1 MALVEYSSDSGSE
14 TEHKPESC
22 PVAKTAVLGGAS
34 TGGGDRPSLPPLPP
48 SFHDLYASTVRA
60 SARDDPSLHQGRTR
74 QIPHVAGNWPSHIY
88 IEWFPTQEEC
98 ATLASLLDEL
108 RSELDGGGEGPSGG
122 QQLHSFLASD
132 LGTPLPLHISLSRP
146 FVLTTEDKDDFLRR
160 LTVAVEGQTAVPRKQ
175 IHPRPVISHT
185 HARARAR
192 AQKQS
197 HRFAVHPS
205 ALSWHRSPDSNRAFL
220 VLRVRERDDDGD
232 TNPGLAALLARC
244 NALVRQFGQPPLYA
258 SSSSSSSPP
267 SPADD
272 KFHVSVAWSFADV
285 TEDLCART
293 AAVYGRPGFRDRVGA
308 LRIPVGCIKVKIGNA
323 VASLALSGGG
333 PRRPVRQN
341 LFGI

>member
-48 SFHDLYASTVRA
+48 SFHDLYASTVRT

-146 FVLTTEDKDDFLRR
+146 FVLTTGDKDDFLRR
-160 LTVAVEGQTAVPRKQ
+160 LTVAVEGQTAV
-175 IHPRPVISHT
+175 S
-185 HARARAR
+185 
-192 AQKQS
+192 
-197 HRFAVHPS
+197 RFAVHPS

-220 VLRVRERDDDGD
+220 VLRVRERDHDDGD

-258 SSSSSSSPP
+258 SSSSSSSPS

-333 PRRPVRQN
+333 SRRPVRQN

>member
-146 FVLTTEDKDDFLRR
+146 FVLTTGDKDDFLRR
-160 LTVAVEGQTAVPRKQ
+160 LTVAVEGQTAVP
-175 IHPRPVISHT
+175 
-185 HARARAR
+185 
-192 AQKQS
+192 
-197 HRFAVHPS
+197 RFAVHPS

-293 AAVYGRPGFRDRVGA
+293 AAVYGCPGFRDHVGA